1 MDVFTINYKKNKWI
15 YIYYIILHFICLSW
29 TNTEMVAPP
38 TVMRLGITM
47 AVFFPLIKYFW
58 LSPAVIILF
67 VSLRFNSVAP
77 FGYIPQTWLIYEL
90 CIIIIAIVHSLL
102 YKKKYLFKFS
112 NIQISLLL
120 FIFIID
126 LINLK
131 IFSPLFLF
139 LITLY
144 ILYNAIRDK
153 VSLNITMLS
162 PVILTITLS
171 IYYFVFAKEFME
183 AYYGSDVERAVWVD
197 PNYFGILLGCGI
209 IISGAYIF
217 SSIKVKIDY
226 FYKLIF
232 VISII
237 LGYITIVLQASRGAI
252 LAITSSLLIQILLS
266 KTKLIY
272 KILILIISFLGIIYL
287 FNSGYFTLLID
298 RTLNDDTGSGRF
310 EIWASKFNA
319 WLDNPINLIG
329 CGYQSVVYDF
339 SPKGLDC
346 HNEFIS
352 ILINYGIIG
361 AVIVILAIFRLIL
374 LENNRAFIWS
384 TVCFIGVGFMT
395 LSPFTCQTGWT
406 AIPLLMVLLYKFIEL
421 DKNNQL
427 SIS

>member
-1 MDVFTINYKKNKWI
+1 MEIFTIHYKQHKWL
-15 YIYYIILHFICLSW
+15 YLYYLILHFICLSW
-29 TNTEMVAPP
+29 TNTAMVAPP

-67 VSLRFNSVAP
+67 VGLRFNSVAP

-126 LINLK
+126 LINFK
-131 IFSPLFLF
+131 IFSPIFLF

-162 PVILTITLS
+162 PVILTMTLS
-171 IYYFVFAKEFME
+171 IYYFVFAKDFME
-183 AYYGSDVERAVWVD
+183 AYYGSDAERAVWVD

-217 SSIKVKIDY
+217 STIKVKIGN

-232 VISII
+232 IISII
-237 LGYITIVLQASRGAI
+237 LGYITIVLQASRGSI
-252 LAITSSLLIQILLS
+252 LAITGALLIQILLS

-272 KILILIISFLGIIYL
+272 KILILLISVIGIIYL

-298 RTLNDDTGSGRF
+298 RTLNDNTGSGRT
-310 EIWASKFNA
+310 EIWAMKFND
-319 WLDNPINLIG
+319 WIENPINLLG
-329 CGYQSVVYDF
+329 CGYQSVVYEF
-339 SPKGLDC
+339 QPLNFDC
-346 HNEFIS
+346 HNEFLS
-352 ILINYGIIG
+352 IVINYGVIGIIITLI
-361 AVIVILAIFRLIL
+361 AIFSLAIRKR
-374 LENNRAFIWS
+374 EKSFIWS
-384 TVCFIGVGFMT
+384 FLYFIGIAFMT

-406 AIPLLMVLLYKFIEL
+406 AVPLLMVVMFKY
-421 DKNNQL
+421 
-427 SIS
+427 ISLNSR

>member
-1 MDVFTINYKKNKWI
+1 MEIFTINYKQHKWL
-15 YIYYIILHFICLSW
+15 YLYYLILHFICLSW
-29 TNTEMVAPP
+29 TNTAMVAPP

-67 VSLRFNSVAP
+67 VGLRFNSVAP

-131 IFSPLFLF
+131 IFSQLFLF

-153 VSLNITMLS
+153 VSFNITMLS
-162 PVILTITLS
+162 SVILTITLS
-171 IYYFVFAKEFME
+171 IYYFVFAKDFME

-217 SSIKVKIDY
+217 STIKVKIGN

-232 VISII
+232 IISII

-252 LAITSSLLIQILLS
+252 LAITGALLIQILLS

-272 KILILIISFLGIIYL
+272 KILILLISVIGIIYL

-298 RTLNDDTGSGRF
+298 RTLNDNTGSGRT
-310 EIWASKFNA
+310 EIWAMKFND
-319 WLDNPINLIG
+319 WIENPINLLG
-329 CGYQSVVYDF
+329 CGYQSVVYEF
-339 SPKGLDC
+339 QPLNFDC
-346 HNEFIS
+346 HNEFLS
-352 ILINYGIIG
+352 IVINYGVIGIIITLI
-361 AVIVILAIFRLIL
+361 AIISLAIRKK
-374 LENNRAFIWS
+374 EKSFIWS
-384 TVCFIGVGFMT
+384 FLYFIGIAFMT

-406 AIPLLMVLLYKFIEL
+406 AVPLLMVVMFKY
-421 DKNNQL
+421 
-427 SIS
+427 ISLNSKIISD